1 MDLILP
7 LSLAYDLSK
16 DRGAICISTR
26 QPADPE
32 LALALF
38 YEARPLRPPVG
49 RWIAGRR
56 QCHKRRGPP
65 LGPRPPSSKVPLRQ
79 QQMDRLHSD
88 YGVTDNA
95 EQAELRRG
103 NLPAPS
109 PAATRLT
116 FFKIYS
122 ISQVIN
128 MIYGA
133 EMTVSETTKRS
144 GGSSPKEMLSGV
156 FCCACNAVS
165 MQL

>member
-1 MDLILP
+1 M
-7 LSLAYDLSK
+7 
-16 DRGAICISTR
+16 
-26 QPADPE
+26 
-32 LALALF
+32 
-38 YEARPLRPPVG
+38 
-49 RWIAGRR
+49 
-56 QCHKRRGPP
+56 
-65 LGPRPPSSKVPLRQ
+65 SSEVPLRQ

-88 YGVTDNA
+88 YGMTDNA
-95 EQAELRRG
+95 EPAELWCG
-103 NLPAPS
+103 NLLFQAS
-109 PAATRLT
+109 LSHTD

-133 EMTVSETTKRS
+133 RVTVSETTKGS